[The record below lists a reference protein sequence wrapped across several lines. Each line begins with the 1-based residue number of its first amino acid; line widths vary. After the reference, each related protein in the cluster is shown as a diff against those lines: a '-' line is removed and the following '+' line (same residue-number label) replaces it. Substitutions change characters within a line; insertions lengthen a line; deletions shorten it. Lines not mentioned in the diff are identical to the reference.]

1 MNPIDPATD
10 RVPAPLVR
18 MLYKPLA
25 MVVTTLAGLVAARL
39 FARLWRLL
47 PGASLPAPTS
57 ADPNNGWAEVAVAAA
72 VHGAV
77 FGAVRAI
84 VDRLSARGVERATGT
99 WPE

>member
-1 MNPIDPATD
+1 MNPGSPATD
-10 RVPAPLVR
+10 RVASPLVKVA
-18 MLYKPLA
+18 YKPLA
-25 MVVTTLAGLVAARL
+25 LVVSALAGLVAARL

-47 PGASLPAPTS
+47 PGASIPAPT
-57 ADPNNGWAEVAVAAA
+57 AEDPSNGWAEVAVAAA

-84 VDRLSARGVERATGT
+84 VNRVSARGIERATGT